1 MNKKIS
7 VIIPVY
13 NSEKFLERC
22 INSLVNQKL
31 KDIEFIFIDDG
42 SSDKS
47 TNIIRKFAKNDD
59 RIILINKENGGVSSA
74 RNLGL
79 EYASG
84 EYIGFVDS
92 DDWIDLEMYSDFYK
106 KAKENYCDIIMC
118 SIVREDANHVQDY
131 EVIDIKKDVVLEN
144 IIDKPKYFMSIC
156 GSACKAIYKRDLLI
170 KNNIKFPVGIKLSE
184 DKIFN
189 FYAVSKSKR
198 IMYIDKYYYH
208 YYENNNSAVRSY
220 RKNMLNDVLE
230 AKHIQDIWISNLGE
244 SKYNY
249 IDIYDNQFIVILI
262 QCVMNEFK
270 ADNNINLYK
279 KYKNIKRILN
289 NENVIGFIK
298 NISIKNIL
306 NKKYY
311 IKYFCIRKKLA
322 ITLTIIGLLKH
333 RY

>member
-1 MNKKIS
+1 M
-7 VIIPVY
+7 
-13 NSEKFLERC
+13 
-22 INSLVNQKL
+22 
-31 KDIEFIFIDDG
+31 
-42 SSDKS
+42 
-47 TNIIRKFAKNDD
+47 
-59 RIILINKENGGVSSA
+59 
-74 RNLGL
+74 
-79 EYASG
+79 
-84 EYIGFVDS
+84 
-92 DDWIDLEMYSDFYK
+92 
-106 KAKENYCDIIMC
+106 
-118 SIVREDANHVQDY
+118 
-131 EVIDIKKDVVLEN
+131 
-144 IIDKPKYFMSIC
+144 
-156 GSACKAIYKRDLLI
+156 
-170 KNNIKFPVGIKLSE
+170 
-184 DKIFN
+184 
-189 FYAVSKSKR
+189 
-198 IMYIDKYYYH
+198 
-208 YYENNNSAVRSY
+208 
-220 RKNMLNDVLE
+220 NDVLE

-244 SKYNY
+244 RKYNY